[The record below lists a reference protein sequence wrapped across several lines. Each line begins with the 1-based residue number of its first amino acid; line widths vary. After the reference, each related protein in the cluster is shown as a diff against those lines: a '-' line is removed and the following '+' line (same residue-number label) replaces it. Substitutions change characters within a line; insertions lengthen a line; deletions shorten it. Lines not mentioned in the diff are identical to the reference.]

1 MNEYSVELSIVAPV
15 YNEYDNLAPLTIKIK
30 DALNGKIDSY
40 EIIYID
46 DGSTDGGSELLDK
59 IAAEH
64 REVKVYHFTENNGQT
79 AAFAAAFKKAEGRLI
94 ATMDADLQVDPADIF
109 KLLPN
114 IGDYDL
120 VCGIR
125 ADRQDS
131 IVKMISSLIGN
142 GVRNWLTHEEIKDT
156 GCPLKLF
163 KNEVAKSMCLFEGM
177 HRFFPTLA
185 KMNGFRVTQVA
196 VSHYPRQY
204 GKSKYG
210 ISNRMW
216 KGLKDTLA
224 VRWMQRRHLN
234 YKIKGEV

>member
-15 YNEYDNLAPLTIKIK
+15 YNEYDNLVPLTVKIK
-30 DALNGKIDSY
+30 DALNGKINSY

-46 DGSTDGGSELLDK
+46 DGSTDGSSKLLDK

-79 AAFAAAFKKAEGRLI
+79 AAFAAAFQKAEGRLI
-94 ATMDADLQVDPADIF
+94 ATMDADLQVDPVDLF
-109 KLLPN
+109 KLLPH

-125 ADRQDS
+125 ADRQDNL
-131 IVKMISSLIGN
+131 VKLISSFIAN

-163 KNEVAKSMCLFEGM
+163 KNEVAKSMVLFEGM

-185 KMNGFRVTQVA
+185 KMNGFRVTQIT

-210 ISNRMW
+210 IANRMW
-216 KGLKDTLA
+216 KGLRDTLA